1 MKSLNFSI
9 IAALLTGIISAP
21 TVHAAASTTPNT
33 AGDGL
38 GDGVIVVL
46 GGVTASTCNVK
57 SGDEYQ
63 VVRLPVIGTNAF
75 KSSDGAGATKFSVKL
90 EDCPEGAKVGIFF
103 DATSTT
109 ELAKGWMKA
118 YIYDGA
124 AYNSTKGEISNKQ
137 LDKLFAP
144 ATTNKDHYNT
154 VKADIG
160 TLGDAGSK
168 ATAQS
173 KLFFRLLNSNFE
185 PMTIGSDEQRDVN
198 KGMWAPDVVGADGTA
213 EVFGAVEYVVDK
225 DKSPVAVPDAGY
237 YYSYSTFTLQYN

>member
-9 IAALLTGIISAP
+9 IAALLTGIVSAP
-21 TVHAAASTTPNT
+21 TVHAATPNT
-33 AGDGL
+33 NGDGT

-46 GGVTASTCNVK
+46 GGVTASTCSVK

-90 EDCPEGAKVGIFF
+90 HDCPEGAKVGIFF

-124 AYNSTKGEISNKQ
+124 TYNSTQGEISNKK
-137 LDKLFAP
+137 LDSLFSP
-144 ATTNKDHYNT
+144 GTSNQEHYDT
-154 VKADIG
+154 VKAQIG
-160 TLGDAGSK
+160 TLGKDDSI

-198 KGMWAPDVVGADGTA
+198 KGMWAPDKVGVDGTA
-213 EVFGAVEYVVDK
+213 EVFGAVEYVIDK
-225 DKSPVAVPDAGY
+225 DKTPAAVPDAGY